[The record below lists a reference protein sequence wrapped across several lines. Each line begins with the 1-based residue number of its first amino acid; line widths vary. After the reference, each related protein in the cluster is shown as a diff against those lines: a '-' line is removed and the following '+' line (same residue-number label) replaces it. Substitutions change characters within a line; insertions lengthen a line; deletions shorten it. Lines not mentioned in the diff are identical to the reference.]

1 MRDKKLFEAVT
12 SVILIYTL
20 IFSSLPAE
28 AALSSRYE
36 GNASAVKAEGRNIRE
51 AVKREA
57 PSTAQTTNR
66 AAAEKGDV
74 LLKGGSVI
82 PQRYAELIKKE
93 HARYCEAFVN
103 AEMGHRYYYKQIYDA
118 KYKGKKTPAQ
128 EELEAMRFEL
138 KMLMKDLSSSA
149 KRYARNIGMAKM
161 AMAGMDEGE
170 RTLFAKLLSSIFA
183 RPAYAFDAS
192 SLDGIEAG
200 LNNIANSTAD
210 VGYTNERDAE
220 IGKAQNAKIGLVVAA
235 GIGVIASGGLMIGG
249 VVGGVAI
256 AGATTTTAGAL
267 GAGALTTLGI
277 VGGGLSTVDSTI
289 GFIDAVTDK
298 ETDTSDLKHIAVA
311 VNTVTIVGGGAPK
324 SVVEGVKTVVD
335 LTEATKDEWIPKLQD
350 ILSNSEDSKAP
361 GRDGVKAVK
370 KAKDSCGGSNSN
382 NGGGGG
388 GG

>member
-118 KYKGKKTPAQ
+118 KYKGKKPPAQ

-170 RTLFAKLLSSIFA
+170 RTLFAKLLSSISPV
-183 RPAYAFDAS
+183 RHMPLTPPPLMES
-192 SLDGIEAG
+192 R
-200 LNNIANSTAD
+200 
-210 VGYTNERDAE
+210 RD
-220 IGKAQNAKIGLVVAA
+220 
-235 GIGVIASGGLMIGG
+235 
-249 VVGGVAI
+249 
-256 AGATTTTAGAL
+256 
-267 GAGALTTLGI
+267 
-277 VGGGLSTVDSTI
+277 
-289 GFIDAVTDK
+289 
-298 ETDTSDLKHIAVA
+298 
-311 VNTVTIVGGGAPK
+311 
-324 SVVEGVKTVVD
+324 
-335 LTEATKDEWIPKLQD
+335 
-350 ILSNSEDSKAP
+350 
-361 GRDGVKAVK
+361 
-370 KAKDSCGGSNSN
+370 
-382 NGGGGG
+382 
-388 GG
+388 

>member
-1 MRDKKLFEAVT
+1 MRDKKLFKAVT

-20 IFSSLPAE
+20 IFSPLLAE

-36 GNASAVKAEGRNIRE
+36 GNAAAKAETRNTTEPVKKE
-51 AVKREA
+51 ATA
-57 PSTAQTTNR
+57 TAQTPNR
-66 AAAEKGDV
+66 AAAEKGDA
-74 LLKGGSVI
+74 LSRGGSVL
-82 PQRYAELIKKE
+82 PQRYAELIRKE
-93 HARYCEAFVN
+93 HAKYCEAFAN
-103 AEMGHRYYYKQIYDA
+103 AEMGHRYYYKQIYDT
-118 KYKGKKTPAQ
+118 KYKGKKAPTQ

-138 KMLMKDLSSSA
+138 KTLMKDLSSSA
-149 KRYARNIGMAKM
+149 KRYARNISMVKM
-161 AMAGMDEGE
+161 AMAGMDEEE
-170 RTLFAKLLSSIFA
+170 RTLFAKALGRLFA
-183 RPAYAFDAS
+183 SPAYAFDVS
-192 SLDGIEAG
+192 SLDGVEAG
-200 LNNIANSTAD
+200 LNSIANSTAD
-210 VGYTNERDAE
+210 VSYTNERDAE
-220 IGKAQNAKIGLVVAA
+220 IGKAQNAKIGLVIAA

-249 VVGGVAI
+249 IVGGVAI

-311 VNTVTIVGGGAPK
+311 VNMLNVVGGGAPK
-324 SVVEGVKTVVD
+324 SVVDGIKTTVD
-335 LTEATKDEWIPKLQD
+335 IAEATKDEWIPELQK
-350 ILSNSEDSKAP
+350 IFETSEDSKAP

-382 NGGGGG
+382 SGGGGG